1 MSASRN
7 TTIESL
13 LSSDI
18 KADLLLLYHNS
29 PGIID
34 TMDSVARRIGRTSS
48 EIEADV
54 KDLVNLG
61 VLLKRSLGKSE
72 VIYYDQ
78 KRDNEIQQIILNRL
92 RTGGG

>member
-1 MSASRN
+1 MSGSQNMR
-7 TTIESL
+7 IESL

-34 TMDSVARRIGRTSS
+34 TMDSVARRIGRTAS

-54 KDLVNLG
+54 KDLINLG
-61 VLLKRSLGKSE
+61 VLFKKSFGKFE

-78 KRDNEIQQIILNRL
+78 NRDNEIQQIILKRL
-92 RTGGG
+92 GAGGG